1 MLIDALP
8 ILIVLAG
15 VLLIGGWLLG
25 WRVTYE
31 VLALNTSPYGQ
42 SVKNRA
48 AGWLIWLTGWLAVP
62 SVIGALAGE
71 AIGHVVERRQAGTTP
86 KQAVGEMREELGEAQ
101 QPPQLPPLTPPQ
113 PPPPMP
119 PQQPPDPGSA
129 SGADNE

>member
-8 ILIVLAG
+8 ILTVLAV
-15 VLLIGGWLLG
+15 VLLIGAAFLG

-42 SVKNRA
+42 TVKNRG

-71 AIGHVVERRQAGTTP
+71 AIGHVVERRQKGTSF
-86 KQAVGEMREELGEAQ
+86 QEAVTKLREEFGEAQ
-101 QPPQLPPLTPPQ
+101 QPPQQ
-113 PPPPMP
+113 PPPMP
-119 PQQPPDPGSA
+119 PQQPPGPGSA